1 MFAEIHFGRRR
12 QQDICLS
19 ASLAVHFLILGWML
33 HSTAPTFVSPSSVV
47 SGNYG
52 ASLTPLYFSASV
64 GDLPDRAGK
73 HLVCSRPL
81 KSRNTHPDAPIAKL
95 ELEEET
101 RVPVASNQALAG
113 MPFGSL
119 SYGTVTG
126 PEVRPALPVFSP
138 DPILEPELR
147 NSASGDVVIEI
158 TIDEAGSIVQSQV
171 VQSLGP
177 QIDQKVL
184 AAVLRWQFQPAT
196 RDGTAI
202 VSKQDVYYHFP
213 R

>member
-12 QQDICLS
+12 QRDICLG
-19 ASLAVHFLILGWML
+19 SLGVHFLILGWML
-33 HSTAPTFVSPSSVV
+33 HSPAPTFVSPSSGV

-52 ASLTPLYFSASV
+52 ASLTPLYFSAPL
-64 GDLPDRAGK
+64 GDLPERAGR
-73 HLVCSRPL
+73 HLVWTRLP
-81 KSRNTHPDAPIAKL
+81 KSKNVHPAPPIAKI
-95 ELEEET
+95 ELEEEAK
-101 RVPVASNQALAG
+101 VPVASNQALAG

-138 DPILEPELR
+138 DPILELELR
-147 NSASGDVVIEI
+147 NSVSGDVVVEI
-158 TIDEAGSIVQSQV
+158 TIDEAGNIVASQI
-171 VQSLGP
+171 VQSLGA
-177 QIDQKVL
+177 QIDQRVL
-184 AAVLRWQFQPAT
+184 AAVLRWRFTPAT

-202 VSKQDVYYHFP
+202 ASKQDVYYHFP

>member
-1 MFAEIHFGRRR
+1 
-12 QQDICLS
+12 
-19 ASLAVHFLILGWML
+19 
-33 HSTAPTFVSPSSVV
+33 
-47 SGNYG
+47 
-52 ASLTPLYFSASV
+52 
-64 GDLPDRAGK
+64 
-73 HLVCSRPL
+73 
-81 KSRNTHPDAPIAKL
+81 
-95 ELEEET
+95 
-101 RVPVASNQALAG
+101 

-119 SYGTVTG
+119 SYGTVNG

-147 NSASGDVVIEI
+147 NSASGDVVVEI
-158 TIDEAGSIVQSQV
+158 TIDEAGNIVESKV

-196 RDGTAI
+196 RDGSAI
-202 VSKQDVYYHFP
+202 ASKQDVYYHFP

>member
-1 MFAEIHFGRRR
+1 MFTEIHFGRRR
-12 QQDICLS
+12 QRNICLG

-33 HSTAPTFVSPSSVV
+33 HSAAPIFVSPSSVV
-47 SGNYG
+47 NGNYG
-52 ASLTPLYFSASV
+52 ASLTPLYFPAPS
-64 GDLPDRAGK
+64 GDLPEHGGR
-73 HLVCSRPL
+73 HLVWSRPP
-81 KSRNTHPDAPIAKL
+81 KSKAAHPQPPIAKI
-95 ELEEET
+95 ELEEEA
-101 RVPVASNQALAG
+101 RVPVATNQALAG

-119 SYGTVTG
+119 SYGTVNG

-147 NSASGDVVIEI
+147 NSASGDVVVEI
-158 TIDEAGSIVQSQV
+158 TIDEAGNIVESKV

-196 RDGTAI
+196 RDGSAI
-202 VSKQDVYYHFP
+202 ASKQDVYYHFP

>member
-12 QQDICLS
+12 QRDICLGS
-19 ASLAVHFLILGWML
+19 SLAVHFLILGWML
-33 HSTAPTFVSPSSVV
+33 HSAAPTFVSPSSVV

-52 ASLTPLYFSASV
+52 ASLTPLYFSAPL
-64 GDLPDRAGK
+64 GDLPERAGR
-73 HLVCSRPL
+73 HLVWRRPL
-81 KSRNTHPDAPIAKL
+81 KSKNAHSEPPIAKI
-95 ELEEET
+95 ELEEEAK
-101 RVPVASNQALAG
+101 VPIATNQALAG

-119 SYGTVTG
+119 SYGTVNG

-147 NSASGDVVIEI
+147 NSASGDVVVEI
-158 TIDEAGSIVQSQV
+158 TIDEAGNIVESKV

-196 RDGTAI
+196 RDGSAI
-202 VSKQDVYYHFP
+202 ASKQDVYYHFP